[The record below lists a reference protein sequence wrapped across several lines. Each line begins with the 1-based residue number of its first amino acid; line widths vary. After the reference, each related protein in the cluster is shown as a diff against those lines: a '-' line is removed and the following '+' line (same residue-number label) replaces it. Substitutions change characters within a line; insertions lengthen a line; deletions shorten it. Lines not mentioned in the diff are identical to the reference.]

1 MCLPSRDRGL
11 ELSTAQPC
19 NLCDHGQKGFHGFDD
34 EKTMI
39 NDHVLYIL
47 RTANTK
53 GRAADQTEITEK
65 HGMRT
70 NS

>member
-19 NLCDHGQKGFHGFDD
+19 NLCDHGQKGFHIDD
-34 EKTMI
+34 DKTMI

-53 GRAADQTEITEK
+53 ERAAEK

>member
-19 NLCDHGQKGFHGFDD
+19 NLCEHGQKGFHGIDD

>member
-1 MCLPSRDRGL
+1 
-11 ELSTAQPC
+11 
-19 NLCDHGQKGFHGFDD
+19 
-34 EKTMI
+34 MI

-53 GRAADQTEITEK
+53 ERAADQTEITEK